1 MPRDRCL
8 EPVAIPLLKTDR
20 VAGLLLHLYGGSD
33 LWGYRITTRSGAD
46 LADASGDTATGCRR
60 KGVEHARRIRAAMDW
75 RPDPD

>member
-1 MPRDRCL
+1 
-8 EPVAIPLLKTDR
+8 LLTTER
-20 VAGLLLHLYGGSD
+20 VAGLLLHLYGGSDGEWD

-60 KGVEHARRIRAAMDW
+60 NGVEHARRIRAAIDW